1 MRVLTVTNMWPTD
14 EWPQFGIFVR
24 RQVEE
29 LRKRGVEVDVLFVN
43 GRASTANYARAFPRL
58 WRALARR
65 RYDLVQANYVFSGA
79 IARAQPRVPIVL
91 THHGIEVL
99 ESWQAP
105 LAWAVSR
112 VVDAVTVRSEEM
124 KRRLGLPE
132 AEVIPSGVDLDVFRP
147 LPQEEAR
154 RRVGLAIDRRIV
166 LFVGESRPEKR
177 VDVIQAAVEILR
189 RDDPD
194 VELVTVVG
202 KPPEEVA
209 WHMAAADVL
218 ALASTNEGSPSVV
231 KEAMACELPVVSVR
245 VGDVPEV
252 IAGTAGCHLAGRDP
266 AAFARG
272 LAAAISFGGRTNGRD
287 AVRHLSWENVT
298 QRLVTVY
305 ERVAR
310 PR

>member
-1 MRVLTVTNMWPTD
+1 MRVLTVTNMWPTE

-29 LRKRGVEVDVLFVN
+29 LRSRGVDVDVLFVN
-43 GRASTANYARAFPRL
+43 GRASGANYARGFPRV

-65 RYDLVQANYVFSGA
+65 RYDLVQANYVFSGV

-132 AEVIPSGVDLDVFRP
+132 AEVIPSGVDLDIFRP
-147 LPQEEAR
+147 LARDEAR
-154 RRVGLAIDRRIV
+154 RRVGLAADGRIV
-166 LFVGESRPEKR
+166 LFVGEPRPEKR
-177 VDVIQAAVEILR
+177 VDVIRAAVEILR
-189 RDDPD
+189 RDDPR

-202 KPPEEVA
+202 KHPEEVA

-218 ALASTNEGSPSVV
+218 ALASNNEGSPSVV
-231 KEAMACELPVVSVR
+231 KEAMACALPVVSVP
-245 VGDVPEV
+245 VGDVRE
-252 IAGTAGCHLAGRDP
+252 IIGGTAGCHLVERDP
-266 AAFARG
+266 EAFARG
-272 LAAAISFGGRTNGRD
+272 LAAALAFRGRTTGRD
-287 AVRHLSWENVT
+287 AVRHLSWPNVT
-298 QRLVTVY
+298 QRLVAVY

-310 PR
+310 GR